1 MNSNNTVHLPYIGAL
16 LLAFT
21 FCMPTN
27 ASALKLGDLVDK
39 KMLDQVAREK
49 LGVPTDTGNPNDVSI
64 PLVGNPSDADEEKLG
79 REIAGRLLGAA
90 PLVNDDAVQRYVN
103 QVGRYVAA
111 RSSRPDL
118 NWTFGVIE
126 SATVN
131 AFAAPGGYVFV
142 TRGLYAM
149 LQSEAELAGV
159 LGHEIAHVTERHH
172 VKLLQKQRAIAAG
185 QGVLASKAGS
195 NSVKALVGNGAEI
208 FARSLDKTSEYDADR
223 IGMQYSARGGYDVF
237 ALPAVLDRMGADSSA
252 DKFTLLYKTH
262 PLPAER
268 LNALDSAIGNR
279 LDGLAPGATL
289 EQRLVRLK

>member
-1 MNSNNTVHLPYIGAL
+1 MKNHNAIRFSTVCAL
-16 LLAFT
+16 LLAAT
-21 FCMPTN
+21 LWLPTD
-27 ASALKLGDLVDK
+27 ASALKLGDLLDK
-39 KMLDQVAREK
+39 KALDQIAREK
-49 LGVPTDTGNPNDVSI
+49 LGVQTDTSNPNDVSI
-64 PLVGNPSDADEEKLG
+64 PLVGNPSDADEERLG

-90 PLVNDDAVQRYVN
+90 PLVDDDAVQRYVN
-103 QVGRYVAA
+103 RVGRYVAA

-126 SATVN
+126 SPTVN

-185 QGVLASKAGS
+185 QDVLASKAGS
-195 NSVKALVGNGAEI
+195 DSVKALVGNGAEI
-208 FARSLDKTSEYDADR
+208 FARSLDKASEYDADR
-223 IGMQYSARGGYDVF
+223 IGVQYSARGGYDVF

-268 LNALDSAIGNR
+268 LNALDTAIGNR
-279 LDGLAPGATL
+279 LDKLAPGATL

>member
-1 MNSNNTVHLPYIGAL
+1 MKQQNTLRLTAISTL
-16 LLAFT
+16 LLAT
-21 FCMPTN
+21 ALWLPTS

-39 KMLDQVAREK
+39 KAIDQLAREK
-49 LGVPTDTGNPNDVSI
+49 LGVQTDANNPNDVSI
-64 PLVGNPSDADEEKLG
+64 PLIGNPSDADEEKLG

-103 QVGRYVAA
+103 RVGRYVAA

-126 SATVN
+126 SPTVN

-159 LGHEIAHVTERHH
+159 LGHEIAHITERHH

-185 QGVLASKAGS
+185 QSVLASKAGS
-195 NSVKALVGNGAEI
+195 DSVKALVGNGAEI
-208 FARSLDKTSEYDADR
+208 YARSLDKASEYDADR
-223 IGMQYSARGGYDVF
+223 IGVQYSARGGYDVF
-237 ALPAVLDRMGADSSA
+237 SLPAVLDRMGADSSA

-268 LNALDSAIGNR
+268 LNALDAAIGTR

-289 EQRLVRLK
+289 EKRLVRLK